1 MTMIHESIGGGM
13 PRNQE
18 WSDNWPQINLYNQ
31 QQIMYQQQ
39 QQIMYPWMAL
49 TRTTPPAP
57 SSSSSPPSSPSSPSS
72 NTSSI
77 SPPPSSKR
85 PRTTFNAGQLVEL
98 EKEYHYS
105 KYLCRP
111 RRVEL
116 SQCLG
121 LSERQVKVWF
131 QNRRMKD
138 KKENRGVSSYSHQED
153 ICTKAPS
160 QSEDEISTSESLER
174 SSLSPYSIIS
184 DSDLHQ
190 NITNTSPPSKYIQDS
205 RIRDGMSHTLYNGY
219 NQMHDLVKQEWNQA
233 AFNNFNMA
241 SYQ

>member
-1 MTMIHESIGGGM
+1 MTMPMLG
-13 PRNQE
+13 NNYQE
-18 WSDNWPQINLYNQ
+18 WSDEYRYQNYWYNQ
-31 QQIMYQQQ
+31 QQIMYQQQQQ

-49 TRTTPPAP
+49 TRSTPPVP

-72 NTSSI
+72 NPSSI

-131 QNRRMKD
+131 QNRRMKG
-138 KKENRGVSSYSHQED
+138 KKENSGVSSYSNQED
-153 ICTKAPS
+153 ICTKVPS
-160 QSEDEISTSESLER
+160 PSEEDTSISTSPEPDNS
-174 SSLSPYSIIS
+174 SPYSIINPHCVS
-184 DSDLHQ
+184 DSSQ
-190 NITNTSPPSKYIQDS
+190 NMVNSLSTMHHDQN
-205 RIRDGMSHTLYNGY
+205 SHN
-219 NQMHDLVKQEWNQA
+219 LVNHGNIKQEFNQA
-233 AFNNFNMA
+233 YLNK
-241 SYQ
+241 Y

>member
-1 MTMIHESIGGGM
+1 
-13 PRNQE
+13 
-18 WSDNWPQINLYNQ
+18 
-31 QQIMYQQQ
+31 
-39 QQIMYPWMAL
+39 MYPWMAL

-57 SSSSSPPSSPSSPSS
+57 SYSSSPPSSPSSPSS
-72 NTSSI
+72 NLSST

-138 KKENRGVSSYSHQED
+138 KKENREVSPYSNQED
-153 ICTKAPS
+153 ICTKVSS
-160 QSEDEISTSESLER
+160 QSDYVFSSSESPDR
-174 SSLSPYSIIS
+174 SSVSPYSINNPDN
-184 DSDLHQ
+184 DSDIHQ
-190 NITNTSPPSKYIQDS
+190 DMINSSPHPVHIQDS
-205 RIRDGMSHTLYNGY
+205 LIRDGMSHPLYNGY
-219 NQMHDLVKQEWNQA
+219 NHMNDLVKQEWNQA
-233 AFNNFNMA
+233 AFTQFNIA
-241 SYQ
+241 SYKKLYFQENSQ